1 MAGRSSA
8 LKRSDVSHAAGP
20 NTGGTK
26 AGERTPVSQL
36 SIPALDQL
44 IHERFRLGI
53 VSALAA
59 NSSLTFNELKK
70 LLRTTDGNVSVH
82 ARKLE
87 EAGYIACSKSF
98 QGRMPKTEYALTDT
112 GRRAFEKY
120 LNHMEA
126 LIQAMKR

>member
-1 MAGRSSA
+1 MAARSGA
-8 LKRSDVSHAAGP
+8 LKKTVAPGPGPRQHAP
-20 NTGGTK
+20 SK
-26 AGERTPVSQL
+26 L
-36 SIPALDQL
+36 DIPDLDRL
-44 IHERFRLGI
+44 IHERIRLGI

-59 NSSLTFNELKK
+59 NSSLTFNDLKK
-70 LLRTTDGNVSVH
+70 LLRTTDGNLSVH

-98 QGRMPKTEYALTDT
+98 EGRMPKTEYALTEP
-112 GRRAFEKY
+112 GREALEKY